1 MTVKAFLEALNNNAS
16 IVIKESDNTQIAEF
30 NRNSYKAIADKVL
43 ASEID
48 DIEILSKSAI
58 SVVLTLKE
66 APDPAPDSG
75 NTTTEPTNPI
85 E

>member
-30 NRNSYKAIADKVL
+30 NRNSYKAISDKIL

-66 APDPAPDSG
+66 VPATG
-75 NTTTEPTNPI
+75 ETNPATPT

>member
-1 MTVKAFLEALNNNAS
+1 MTVKAFLEALNNNAA

-66 APDPAPDSG
+66 VPATG
-75 NTTTEPTNPI
+75 ETNPATPT

>member
-30 NRNSYKAIADKVL
+30 NRNSYKAIADKIL

-66 APDPAPDSG
+66 VPATG
-75 NTTTEPTNPI
+75 ETNPATPT

>member
-66 APDPAPDSG
+66 AKEETPKEEDPAG
-75 NTTTEPTNPI
+75 GTTE
-85 E
+85 

>member
-1 MTVKAFLEALNNNAS
+1 MTVKTFLEALNNNAG

-30 NRNSYKAIADKVL
+30 NRNSYKAISDKIL
-43 ASEID
+43 TRELD

-66 APDPAPDSG
+66 VADETPEAKDPSAEQ
-75 NTTTEPTNPI
+75 TA
-85 E
+85 

>member
-30 NRNSYKAIADKVL
+30 NRNSYKAISDKIL
-43 ASEID
+43 ARELD

-66 APDPAPDSG
+66 VPATG
-75 NTTTEPTNPI
+75 ETNPATPT

>member
-30 NRNSYKAIADKVL
+30 NRNSYKAISDKIL
-43 ASEID
+43 ARELD

-66 APDPAPDSG
+66 ATG
-75 NTTTEPTNPI
+75 ETTTLEVKDPSAEQT

>member
-1 MTVKAFLEALNNNAS
+1 MTVKAFLEALNNNAT
-16 IVIKESDNTQIAEF
+16 IVIKEADNTQIAEF

-66 APDPAPDSG
+66 APAESGTEPADPAV
-75 NTTTEPTNPI
+75 
-85 E
+85 

>member
-1 MTVKAFLEALNNNAS
+1 MTVKAYLEALNNNAS
-16 IVIKESDNTQIAEF
+16 IVIKEADNTQVAEF
-30 NRNSYKAIADKVL
+30 NRNSYKAIADKIL

-66 APDPAPDSG
+66 VPATD
-75 NTTTEPTNPI
+75 ETNPATPT

>member
-30 NRNSYKAIADKVL
+30 NRNSYKAIADKIL
-43 ASEID
+43 TSEID
-48 DIEILSKSAI
+48 DIEIAAKSAI
-58 SVVLTLKE
+58 SVTITLKE
-66 APDPAPDSG
+66 APAPSEVTPSTLGD
-75 NTTTEPTNPI
+75 TEQT

>member
-16 IVIKESDNTQIAEF
+16 IVIKEADNTQIAEC

-66 APDPAPDSG
+66 VPATGETNSATP
-75 NTTTEPTNPI
+75 TE
-85 E
+85 

>member
-30 NRNSYKAIADKVL
+30 NRNSYKAISDKIL

-66 APDPAPDSG
+66 TPKEEDPAG
-75 NTTTEPTNPI
+75 GTTE
-85 E
+85 